1 MCLPLS
7 SSITPL
13 HPPFL
18 YKCREQ
24 ISESLRRRYTT
35 SLTSVVSLQT
45 KRPRRLSLSH
55 TLSSKQRR
63 EKQRKGKLSPSPF
76 IAYFTCLAEHRLS
89 RGHSFAWAREFI
101 SLHLQ
106 IRMGRAPCCEKVG
119 LKRGRWTAEEDE
131 ILNKYIQANG
141 EGSWRSLPKNAG
153 KDWSH

>member
-1 MCLPLS
+1 MEATASLPPRLPAANSPWLPASELPRPGTFIHHSSPATSLSVTRNPKAQWGSLCLPLS

-89 RGHSFAWAREFI
+89 RGHSFA
-101 SLHLQ
+101 
-106 IRMGRAPCCEKVG
+106 
-119 LKRGRWTAEEDE
+119 
-131 ILNKYIQANG
+131 
-141 EGSWRSLPKNAG
+141 
-153 KDWSH
+153 